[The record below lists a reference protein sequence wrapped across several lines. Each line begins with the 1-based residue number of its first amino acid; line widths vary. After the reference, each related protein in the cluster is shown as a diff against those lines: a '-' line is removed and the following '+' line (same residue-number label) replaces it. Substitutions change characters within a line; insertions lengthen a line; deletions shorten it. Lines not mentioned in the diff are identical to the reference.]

1 MPEFIVRA
9 HSAPVNPQSFIDA
22 VGTGAHVE
30 YLAQIVV
37 NTLFVSQGHRRDD
50 SLTLVLENASD
61 YSRTLEITGDRL
73 ASIGGM
79 SEGEVIALLA
89 DALYA
94 GASLGK
100 EEAATAESGIVVR
113 TISFERLVKR
123 RLETGP
129 VLLLD
134 RKGTDIRDYDCPVDA
149 TFLLTDHVP
158 LPKNLR
164 KSFLRQGVQSLSLG
178 PVMLHASQC
187 VVLVQN
193 EYDRLY
199 SGR

>member
-9 HSAPVNPQSFIDA
+9 HSAPVNPQAFVAAI
-22 VGTGAHVE
+22 GTGAHVE

-50 SLTLVLENASD
+50 ALTLVLENAAD
-61 YSRTLEITGDRL
+61 YTRTLELTGERL
-73 ASIGGM
+73 GSIGGM
-79 SEGEVIALLA
+79 NEGEIVDLLA

-94 GASLGK
+94 GTSLGK
-100 EEAATAESGIVVR
+100 EQAATADSGIIVR
-113 TISFERLVKR
+113 TISFERLVKA
-123 RLETGP
+123 RLDAGP
-129 VLLLD
+129 VYLLD
-134 RKGTDIRDYDCPVDA
+134 RKGTDIRESPCPLDA
-149 TFLLTDHVP
+149 TFLLTDHIP

-164 KSFLRQGVQSLSLG
+164 KSFLRQGVQPLSLG